1 MACTRAL
8 LLLLSLSVP
17 ALTAPTPALGHTKP
31 VNGFYFGTNDYEKA
45 SGTPPP
51 APASSF
57 SFPSA
62 AAVLARPSGRP
73 ITVTVEGNIG
83 AGKSTL
89 LNYFHHYPSIRVHKE
104 PLAVWQNLSGT
115 NLLELAYRD
124 QARWGM
130 TFESL
135 VSLTMTEIHTA
146 DCRRPGQ
153 ADWAP
158 LKVMERSLH
167 SVRSVF
173 MEQLRPA
180 LSQAEMAVLAGWYDL
195 LCQTEQ
201 LDTGVDLVIYLRTS
215 PLVAYQRMV
224 ARARA
229 EEAAIPLSYFQRMHQ
244 ARQNNVRLTALRIS
258 HYIVW
263 VSSGK

>member
-1 MACTRAL
+1 MTGQGRAPHKL
-8 LLLLSLSVP
+8 LYP
-17 ALTAPTPALGHTKP
+17 
-31 VNGFYFGTNDYEKA
+31 
-45 SGTPPP
+45 GTPPP
-51 APASSF
+51 APASF

-158 LKVMERSLH
+158 LK
-167 SVRSVF
+167 
-173 MEQLRPA
+173 
-180 LSQAEMAVLAGWYDL
+180 
-195 LCQTEQ
+195 
-201 LDTGVDLVIYLRTS
+201 
-215 PLVAYQRMV
+215 
-224 ARARA
+224 
-229 EEAAIPLSYFQRMHQ
+229 AAACR
-244 ARQNNVRLTALRIS
+244 
-258 HYIVW
+258 
-263 VSSGK
+263 VSSLFRLSPHTICLEKRFTEL